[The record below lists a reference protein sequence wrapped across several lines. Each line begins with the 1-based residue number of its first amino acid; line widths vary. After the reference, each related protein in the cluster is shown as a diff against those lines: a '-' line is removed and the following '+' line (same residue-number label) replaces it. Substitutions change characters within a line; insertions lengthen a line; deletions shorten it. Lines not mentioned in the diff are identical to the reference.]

1 MKGEESVEVEG
12 SDKTEVASSLT
23 NAPEAPEAANPAL
36 YKKNHLSEVE
46 PSLLK
51 MMEQMT
57 QLMGK
62 ITQAVFLRD
71 NYRVSDSKTQS
82 IKAPDSFDCTKATK
96 LGGFIHSF
104 QLIFHN

>member
-1 MKGEESVEVEG
+1 MKGEESVEAEG
-12 SDKTEVASSLT
+12 SDETEVESSLK
-23 NAPEAPEAANPAL
+23 NAPEALEAANPAL
-36 YKKNHLSEVE
+36 YKTHHLSEVE

-62 ITQAVFLRD
+62 ITQAVSLKD
-71 NYRVSDSKTQS
+71 NSRVSEFKTPS